1 MVFDFGG
8 QFNLDA
14 PGLRNNIQLIN
25 VESERLNRSMLR
37 SLSNTSLGPVCSRR
51 KGHSTKRAVGAV
63 AENRNRRGRRHPRE
77 FFFQVRSEGAR
88 TSSQLE
94 ERKHWRE
101 TPLVTSTWIRAMPL
115 IVVAMDA
122 AV

>member
-1 MVFDFGG
+1 MYLQIDPRVTK
-8 QFNLDA
+8 QYLSTS
-14 PGLRNNIQLIN
+14 PG
-25 VESERLNRSMLR
+25 
-37 SLSNTSLGPVCSRR
+37 PACFHR

-94 ERKHWRE
+94 ERKRWRE
-101 TPLVTSTWIRAMPL
+101 TPLVTSTWIRAMRL
-115 IVVAMDA
+115 IAVVMDA
-122 AV
+122 AIIKYLYILNFLKNVYYIIYV